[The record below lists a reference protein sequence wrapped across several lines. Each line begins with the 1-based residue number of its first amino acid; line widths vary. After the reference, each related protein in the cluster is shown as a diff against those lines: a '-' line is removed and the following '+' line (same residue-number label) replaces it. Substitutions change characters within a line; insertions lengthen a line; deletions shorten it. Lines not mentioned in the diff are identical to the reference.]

1 MKRVV
6 VIAAALVAAGAGAT
20 SAADFGQPATGSSTP
35 SFYVQ
40 PTEGPSG
47 GGEWAGF
54 YLGGLAGYVRATFA
68 DGITATASGISA
80 GGYAGVNIQN
90 ENFVIGVEAG
100 GAWTGVSDGAGNG
113 INWQAELRGRAGF
126 AFDRFLVYGAG
137 GVVVAGVET
146 STPSTSRE
154 LGWTVGAG
162 GEFAIGEAIT
172 ARVEYVYQR
181 FGEIGAAAP
190 TTLSAQGIRS
200 GIGIRF

>member
-6 VIAAALVAAGAGAT
+6 LIAAAMTATIAGTA
-20 SAADFGQPATGSSTP
+20 SAADFGAPATGSSTP

-40 PTEGPSG
+40 PTSSPSG
-47 GGEWAGF
+47 GGEWSGF
-54 YLGGLAGYVRATFA
+54 YIGGLAGYLRATFA
-68 DGITATASGISA
+68 DDIEATAGGITA

-90 ENFVIGVEAG
+90 ETFVIGVEAG
-100 GAWTGVSDGAGNG
+100 GAWTNATDDAGNG

-126 AFDRFLVYGAG
+126 AFNRFLLYTAG

-146 STPSTSRE
+146 SAPSNSRE
-154 LGWTVGAG
+154 VGWTVGGG
-162 GEFAIGEAIT
+162 GEFAINEAIT

>member
-6 VIAAALVAAGAGAT
+6 LLAAVLTTAGAA
-20 SAADFGQPATGSSTP
+20 SAADFGQPATGPSNP
-35 SFYVQ
+35 SFYVE
-40 PTEGPSG
+40 PGTPSSSG
-47 GGEWAGF
+47 GQWSGF
-54 YLGGLAGYVRATFA
+54 YAGGLAGYVWATFA
-68 DGITATASGISA
+68 DGIAATANGITA
-80 GGYAGVNIQN
+80 GGYAGVNVQN
-90 ENFVIGVEAG
+90 NSFVIGVEAG
-100 GAWTGVSDGAGNG
+100 GAWANVSDGAGNG

-137 GVVVAGVET
+137 GVVVAGVDT

-154 LGWTVGAG
+154 VGWTVGGG

-181 FGEIGAAAP
+181 FGQIGPAAP
-190 TTLSAQGIRS
+190 TTLSAQGVRS